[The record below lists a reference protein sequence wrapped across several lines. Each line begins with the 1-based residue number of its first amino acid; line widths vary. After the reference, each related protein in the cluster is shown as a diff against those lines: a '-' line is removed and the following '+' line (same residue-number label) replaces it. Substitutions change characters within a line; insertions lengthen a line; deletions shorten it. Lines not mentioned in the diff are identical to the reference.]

1 MSKTNERRGN
11 VPTPWADGRLGRI
24 GRGPRLLFGATYEDP
39 NLEIAAF
46 AGCREVLCIAGAG
59 DLARSLASAGF
70 RVTALDVN
78 PRQIEYAIERSNGGP
93 FRRGSAEHV
102 MGIGRNLLR
111 LGGWS
116 AETMRRLAVSDDP
129 VERETIWKS
138 LTSGPRG
145 LLLRILLS
153 PARLAVLFRPE
164 FVSLAGP
171 GFYRRLVETVGS
183 SLKASP
189 SGENPFAHILFM
201 GKPLGA
207 ASPDLGGT
215 PFAENPKFVCADIL
229 QYLHGLPEGSV
240 ECAAMSNI
248 CDGAPADFRAQLD
261 SALRRALKPGA
272 PVTVRTL
279 GDVSG
284 LSSTIQLGSLAN
296 DSTALADAERSNQ
309 ARRLGA
315 ADRSL
320 IWSGFEVQHNGRT
333 DSLDATDA
341 TDATDARESAVGRIV
356 GQTGGNRS
364 LQPSSFDV
372 GTLVTTRANLGKLR
386 KLRAQLQRHPF
397 AISTTLND
405 SLVLLYAVDAGV
417 LERFVPPGLELERVG
432 SYGLVALATVRASKV
447 RPRGFPSRFGSDFM
461 LTGYRVVVRF
471 RAPDGSIRR
480 ALRILQSDTDSALM
494 AFGGNLFTEYGYRRR
509 KIATEH
515 RGANYSVRIES
526 RQGIEL
532 DISADVSSDD
542 KLPAGSPFG
551 STREARRYTGPLP
564 WTVGYITDL
573 DSFVAVRGHRDSWK
587 PRLVDVDVRTCTF
600 FDSPIFDG
608 SKPALAAAFY
618 LDGVPYSWDRGLRM
632 TPAQV
637 RVGAAPEGTSRS
649 SVTQEVLE
657 DDDE

>member
-1 MSKTNERRGN
+1 MSKTNEHRGN

-59 DLARSLASAGF
+59 DLARSLAAVGF

-78 PRQIEYAIERSNGGP
+78 PRQIEYAIVRSNGGP

-138 LTSGPRG
+138 LTSGHRG
-145 LLLRILLS
+145 LLLRMLLS

-183 SLKASP
+183 SLQASP
-189 SGENPFAHILFM
+189 SEENPFAHLLFA
-201 GKPLGA
+201 GKPFGS
-207 ASPDLGGT
+207 ASRDLGGT
-215 PFAENPKFVCADIL
+215 RFAENPKFVCADIL
-229 QYLHGLPEGSV
+229 QHLEGLPEGSV

-248 CDGAPADFRAQLD
+248 CDGAPADFRAKLD

-279 GDVSG
+279 GDVSA
-284 LSSTIQLGSLAN
+284 LSTTIQLGSLAN
-296 DSTALADAERSNQ
+296 DSTALADAQRSSR

-315 ADRSL
+315 TDRSL
-320 IWSGFEVQHNGRT
+320 IWSGFEVQHNSRPE
-333 DSLDATDA
+333 STDA
-341 TDATDARESAVGRIV
+341 NDV
-356 GQTGGNRS
+356 
-364 LQPSSFDV
+364 SFGD
-372 GTLVTTRANLGKLR
+372 GTVVSTRVNLGKSR
-386 KLRAQLQRHPF
+386 KLHAQLQRHPF
-397 AISTTLND
+397 SIATTLND
-405 SLVLLYAVDAGV
+405 SLVLLYAVDAAV

-432 SYGLVALATVRASKV
+432 AFGLVALATVRASKV
-447 RPRGFPSRFGSDFM
+447 RPRGFPSRLGSDFM

-509 KIATEH
+509 KISTEH
-515 RGANYSVRIES
+515 RGANYFVRIES

-532 DISADVSSDD
+532 DMSADVSSDD

-564 WTVGYITDL
+564 WTVGYIADL
-573 DSFVAVRGHRDSWK
+573 DSFVAVRGRRDSWK

-600 FDSPIFDG
+600 FDSPMFDG
-608 SKPALAAAFY
+608 YKPVLAAAFY

-637 RVGAAPEGTSRS
+637 RVGATPEGTSS
-649 SVTQEVLE
+649 SSATQELRE
-657 DDDE
+657 DNYE